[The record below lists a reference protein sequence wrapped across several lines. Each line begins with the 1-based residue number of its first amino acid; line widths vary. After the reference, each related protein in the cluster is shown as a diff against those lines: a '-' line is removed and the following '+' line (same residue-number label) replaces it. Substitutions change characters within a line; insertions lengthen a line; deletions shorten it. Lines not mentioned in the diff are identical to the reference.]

1 MVDSL
6 ASSTGNNRLSSS
18 GEWKISLLRR
28 ATALSISN
36 QSWWYRLFTLVLALA
51 ITGCANTRDG
61 KINLVV
67 YSTHGKELLTE
78 YETRFEK
85 ENSGIDV
92 QWLDMGSQ
100 DVLDRVRS
108 EKENPQADV
117 WWGAPSTLF
126 QQAERERLLQAYTPT
141 WSSQV
146 SPEAHSTQDQW
157 YGTYET
163 PEVIAFNTAV
173 VRPAE
178 APQDWDDLLAPK
190 WQNRLIMRDPLAS
203 GTMRTIFCAMI
214 LRFYAASG
222 SAEAGYEWLKKLDA
236 NTKDYVAN
244 LTLLSQKLARQEGW
258 VTVWNMPDI
267 ELQHARYNYPLGY
280 VIPKSGT
287 PIVTEGIALLSRT
300 KNLAAGR
307 KFYEYVTSKESLVLA
322 ANKFFR
328 IPCRKDIA
336 QADLPAWI
344 RNTPVTPMPLDWK
357 LLEEKS
363 NEWMKYWDAHI
374 RNRGKS

>member
-1 MVDSL
+1 
-6 ASSTGNNRLSSS
+6 
-18 GEWKISLLRR
+18 
-28 ATALSISN
+28 
-36 QSWWYRLFTLVLALA
+36 
-51 ITGCANTRDG
+51 
-61 KINLVV
+61 
-67 YSTHGKELLTE
+67 
-78 YETRFEK
+78 
-85 ENSGIDV
+85 
-92 QWLDMGSQ
+92 
-100 DVLDRVRS
+100 
-108 EKENPQADV
+108 
-117 WWGAPSTLF
+117 
-126 QQAERERLLQAYTPT
+126 
-141 WSSQV
+141 
-146 SPEAHSTQDQW
+146 
-157 YGTYET
+157 
-163 PEVIAFNTAV
+163 
-173 VRPAE
+173 
-178 APQDWDDLLAPK
+178 
-190 WQNRLIMRDPLAS
+190 
-203 GTMRTIFCAMI
+203 MI

-300 KNLAAGR
+300 KNLEAGR

-336 QADLPAWI
+336 QADLPPWI

>member
-6 ASSTGNNRLSSS
+6 ASLAGNNPSSS
-18 GEWKISLLRR
+18 GGWEISLLRR

-51 ITGCANTRDG
+51 ISGCANTRDA
-61 KINLVV
+61 KISLVV

-258 VTVWNMPDI
+258 VTLWNMPDI

-280 VIPKSGT
+280 IIPKSGT

-300 KNLAAGR
+300 KNLEAGR

-336 QADLPAWI
+336 QADLPPWI